1 MSQLTLQKP
10 VYCIG
15 FFVAYAID
23 SGQCTSKRHLM
34 AETTRLTEERL
45 SCFRVRS
52 GHLVTSPSYFVD
64 RFVPDCEILV
74 LPEKDVAGGSLSF
87 GFGRLAPLPE
97 RGLAGW
103 IRRRKSFRYDRPVID
118 LRLHTPQ
125 NWAHFLNNHLPIS
138 FHVTK
143 VLNLGL
149 EEFALLLPKKTPN
162 YILAAASLF
171 GFQILTSDA
180 QFEGENI
187 VFKATPWTGIRPV
200 RAQWV
205 KDSRIQSALLSAFST
220 GTSLPR
226 RVFLP
231 RRDTRK
237 LENQAEIEAFL
248 GKLGFVTIYPES
260 LPPID
265 QFRLFHEAEVIV
277 AIHGASLAPLLY
289 RHPNSR
295 LRQVIELLPCGH
307 MTDVYR
313 VMADQVG
320 VSWIG
325 VRGRIKPQ
333 YVKPAYDF
341 GEAFKAFSLDNF
353 MLDITALSQA
363 FALIDHPITKYG
375 HD

>member
-1 MSQLTLQKP
+1 MQQSRFNETLKKP
-10 VYCIG
+10 VYCIS
-15 FFVAYAID
+15 FFLAYAIE
-23 SGQCTSKRHLM
+23 SGQCINKRHLM
-34 AETTRLTEERL
+34 AETTQLIEERL
-45 SCFRVRS
+45 SSFRVRS
-52 GHLVTSPSYFVD
+52 GHLVTSPSYLVD

-87 GFGRLAPLPE
+87 GFGCLAPLPE
-97 RGLAGW
+97 KGLVRW
-103 IRRRKSFRYDRPVID
+103 IRRRRSFRYNRPVID

-138 FHVTK
+138 FHVAK
-143 VLNLGL
+143 GLDLGL
-149 EEFALLLPKKTPN
+149 DEFALLLPKKTPN

-171 GFQILTSDA
+171 GFQILTNDA
-180 QFEGENI
+180 ELEGENI
-187 VFKATPWTGIRPV
+187 VFKAKPWTGIRPV

-205 KDSRIQSALLSAFST
+205 QDSRTQSVLLSAFST
-220 GTSLPR
+220 GAPLPR

-237 LENQAEIEAFL
+237 LENQAEIEALL
-248 GKLGFVTIYPES
+248 GKLGFETIYPES
-260 LPPID
+260 LSPID
-265 QFRLFHEAEVIV
+265 QFRLFHEAEMIV

-341 GEAFKAFSLDNF
+341 QKAFKAFSLDSF
-353 MLDITALSQA
+353 MLDVTALRQA
-363 FALIDHPITKYG
+363 FAMIDHSEI
-375 HD
+375 